1 MTAHHD
7 PDRVIRA
14 WLDLMP
20 DEAPYRTVAAVLQA
34 VEATPQAR
42 RPRLAG
48 RVRYPTMS
56 RFAILAAAAAVV
68 VAIGGVA
75 LLGSRP
81 ATDPVPI
88 GAPSASP
95 AQPTP
100 AATPPATSA
109 PTATPA
115 PTAAVA
121 PLDTPFRSHWLADI
135 PTIEGL
141 GDHEPR
147 VRLVVGSGGRDVALQ
162 TNSFGNTTLSS
173 VPVEVTATELRLV
186 TDVKGVGCEVGDE
199 GRYRW
204 RLSDDSLLL
213 TLETIADA
221 CATRAAAF
229 ARTWTRSLD
238 AHSAGGRGALAAFDP
253 MVLVTLPDAP
263 FSGSSSRDVIA
274 VESIT
279 EGIGIFAMKNPWG
292 LTEPCTDGGG
302 ATVPIEPGVDALVAQ
317 LGAVP
322 GMTVTS
328 EEMTIDGHRAARVA
342 MTTDAGIACPAGE
355 ISAVTAKNVTSG
367 WRWSIRPGDTASLYV
382 VELPDATYLLEYF
395 GEGVTPADEAAV
407 MSSIRFVDALPP
419 AP

>member
-34 VEATPQAR
+34 VEAAPQAR
-42 RPRLAG
+42 RGFRGRWRL
-48 RVRYPTMS
+48 PTMN

-75 LLGSRP
+75 LLGLRP
-81 ATDPVPI
+81 ATDAVPI

-95 AQPTP
+95 AVP
-100 AATPPATSA
+100 A

-115 PTAAVA
+115 PAATPAPTLAVA
-121 PLDTPFRSHWLADI
+121 PLSAPFRSQWLADI
-135 PTIEGL
+135 ATVEGL

-173 VPVEVTATELRLV
+173 VPVEATSTELRLV
-186 TDVKGVGCEVGDE
+186 TDAKGAGCEVGDE

-204 RLSDDSLLL
+204 ALSDDGLLL
-213 TLETIADA
+213 TLETIADT
-221 CATRAAAF
+221 CATRATAF

-238 AHSAGGRGALAAFDP
+238 AHSTGGRGALAAFDP
-253 MVLVTLPDAP
+253 VVLVTLPDAP
-263 FSGSSSRDVIA
+263 FGGSSSRDVIA
-274 VESIT
+274 VESMT

-292 LTEPCTDGGG
+292 LAEPCADGGG
-302 ATVPIEPGVDALVAQ
+302 GTVPVEPGVDALVAQ
-317 LGAVP
+317 LRTVQ
-322 GMTVTS
+322 GMAVTS
-328 EEMTIDGHRAARVA
+328 EEMTIDGHRAAHLAV
-342 MTTDAGIACPAGE
+342 TTEPGIECPAGE
-355 ISAVTAKNVTSG
+355 ISALTSKNVTSG
-367 WRWSIRPGDTASLYV
+367 WRWGISPGDAGSLYV
-382 VELPDATYLLEYF
+382 VELPDATYLLEYS
-395 GEGVTPADEAAV
+395 GEGVTAADERAV
-407 MSSIRFVDALPP
+407 MASVDFADTLPP

>member
-7 PDRVIRA
+7 PDRTIRA

-34 VEATPQAR
+34 VEAAPQR
-42 RPRLAG
+42 RRGFRG
-48 RVRYPTMS
+48 RWRFPTMS

-81 ATDPVPI
+81 ATDAVPI

-95 AQPTP
+95 AVP
-100 AATPPATSA
+100 A

-115 PTAAVA
+115 PAATPAPTLAVA
-121 PLDTPFRSHWLADI
+121 PLSAPFRSQWLADI
-135 PTIEGL
+135 ATVEGL

-173 VPVEVTATELRLV
+173 VPVEASSTELRLV
-186 TDVKGVGCEVGDE
+186 TDAKGAGCEVGDE

-204 RLSDDSLLL
+204 ALSDDGLLL
-213 TLETIADA
+213 TLETIADT

-238 AHSAGGRGALAAFDP
+238 AHSTGGRGALAAFDP
-253 MVLVTLPDAP
+253 VVLVTLPDAP
-263 FSGSSSRDVIA
+263 FGGSSSRDVIA

-279 EGIGIFAMKNPWG
+279 EGLVMFAMKDPWG
-292 LTEPCTDGGG
+292 LAEPCADGGG
-302 ATVPIEPGVDALVAQ
+302 RTVPLEPGIDALVEQ
-317 LGAVP
+317 LRLVS
-322 GMTVTS
+322 GMAVTS
-328 EEMTIDGHRAARVA
+328 EEMTIDGHRAARIAV
-342 MTTDAGIACPAGE
+342 TTNADLDCPSGE
-355 ISAVTAKNVTSG
+355 INALTSKNVTSG
-367 WRWSIRPGDTASLYV
+367 WRWGVDPGEAASIYV
-382 VELPDATYLLEYF
+382 VELPDATYLLQYA
-395 GEGVTPADEAAV
+395 GDGVTAADERAV
-407 MSSIRFVDALPP
+407 TSSVEFVDSLPP